1 MPKDRFSK
9 FKPVNWNSDW
19 KKTGSFGSQYNTLER
34 KDAYDA
40 YAENA
45 KLKQQ
50 ITIQKQQVQLPA
62 KPKKG
67 IRTQLQNQ
75 LLFDIANNFGAGYN
89 NWEKNFLETIN
100 KFQFELSDK
109 QKDILLQLKEKY
121 NLAFNDDEWSTW
133 KKIVY

>member
-19 KKTGSFGSQYNTLER
+19 KKTGNFGSQYNTLER

-50 ITIQKQQVQLPA
+50 ITIQKQQVQAPA
-62 KPKKG
+62 KPKKTV
-67 IRTQLQNQ
+67 RTPDQTNVLQWVY
-75 LLFDIANNFGAGYN
+75 DSGKEHMSE
-89 NWEKNFLETIN
+89 WESNFLSSIIAVP
-100 KFQFELSDK
+100 FQISPK
-109 QKDILLQLKEKY
+109 QKEIIRGIIKKYDLEK
-121 NLAFNDDEWSTW
+121 LTS
-133 KKIVY
+133 

>member
-19 KKTGSFGSQYNTLER
+19 KKTGSFGSQYNTLEL

-50 ITIQKQQVQLPA
+50 ITIQKQQKQTLV
-62 KPKKG
+62 KPKKTV
-67 IRTQLQNQ
+67 RTPDQTNVLQ
-75 LLFDIANNFGAGYN
+75 FIYDSGKEHMSEWECNFMDSILAVPYQIS
-89 NWEKNFLETIN
+89 L
-100 KFQFELSDK
+100 K
-109 QKDILLQLKEKY
+109 QKEIIRGIIKKY
-121 NLAFNDDEWSTW
+121 DLGKPTS
-133 KKIVY
+133 

>member
-19 KKTGSFGSQYNTLER
+19 KKTGNFGSQYNTLER

-50 ITIQKQQVQLPA
+50 ITIQKQQAQPPA
-62 KPKKG
+62 KPKKT
-67 IRTQLQNQ
+67 IRTLDDNNV
-75 LLFDIANNFGAGYN
+75 LYYIFDSGKEYMS
-89 NWEKNFLETIN
+89 E
-100 KFQFELSDK
+100 FELTFFNSILAVPYQISPK
-109 QKDILLQLKEKY
+109 QMEIIKGIIKKY
-121 NLAFNDDEWSTW
+121 GLTKPTS
-133 KKIVY
+133 

>member
-45 KLKQQ
+45 KLKHQ
-50 ITIQKQQVQLPA
+50 ITIQKQQKQLPT
-62 KPKKG
+62 KPKKT
-67 IRTQLQNQ
+67 IRTSDQNNV
-75 LLFDIANNFGAGYN
+75 LKHIFEVGEKHMSE
-89 NWEKNFLETIN
+89 WELTFFNSILAVPYQISPKKKEIIRGIIKKYDLEKPT
-100 KFQFELSDK
+100 S
-109 QKDILLQLKEKY
+109 
-121 NLAFNDDEWSTW
+121 
-133 KKIVY
+133 